1 MFRKTYLFACLAIL
15 LVLTACGPAR
25 ITLTASDNGGQIEVK
40 TGDLMVIQL
49 EGNPSTGYTWEAQN
63 LDAAMFEMVGEPE
76 FESDNP
82 DLVGSG
88 GTLTLTFKT
97 LKAGTATL
105 NLVYHRPWE
114 TDVEP
119 LETFSITV
127 TVE

>member
-1 MFRKTYLFACLAIL
+1 MFRKTHLFACLAIL
-15 LVLTACGPAR
+15 LVLTACGPAGV
-25 ITLTASDNGGQIEVK
+25 TLTASDSGGQIEVQ
-40 TGDLMVIQL
+40 TGDLIVIQL
-49 EGNPSTGYTWEAQN
+49 EGNPSTGYTWGPRD
-63 LDAAMFEMVGEPE
+63 LDTSMFEMVGEPE
-76 FESDNP
+76 FKSDNP

-119 LETFSITV
+119 LDTFSITI